1 MVPRAEFRSYYGQ
14 QILKTPTWKNPDVPI
29 YLFLGGLAGTS
40 AVLAPLAELT
50 GRPQLARAGYLAAAG
65 GAAGGTV
72 ALIHDLGRPARFLN
86 MLRVVKLTS
95 PLSIGSWILASFATM
110 AGAAGA
116 ATVTGWL
123 PGPARLAKAGA
134 ALFGPILTS
143 YTAVLFAD
151 TAVPAWHDAHR
162 ELPFLFTGS
171 ALAAGAG
178 CGLVAAPTTE
188 TGPARAMAVAG
199 VTLERIAERRMN
211 SRLGMLAE
219 PYHTRRPGRWM
230 RAGRWLTAG
239 GAVAALSL
247 RGSRVGSAVAGAALM
262 AGSLCTRF
270 GVFEAGLASAKDPKY
285 TVVPQRKRLSVKA
298 GPGEPGIGKTGPA
311 VSGPRP

>member
-14 QILKTPTWKNPDVPI
+14 QILKTPTWKTPDVPL

-50 GRPQLARAGYLAAAG
+50 GRPQLARVGYLAAAG

-95 PLSIGSWILASFATM
+95 PLSVGSWILASFGSM

-123 PGPARLAKAGA
+123 PGPARLAKVGA

-151 TAVPAWHDAHR
+151 TAVPAWHDAFR

-178 CGLVAAPTTE
+178 WGLVAAPTTE

-199 VTLERIAERRMN
+199 VTLERIAEQRMN